1 MDALLKVSYS
11 GCVGGR
17 SIVLTLWPKLKDT
30 KTTKGGPS
38 CPTLLHYLAR
48 LLLRTD
54 ASLTTFIEELP
65 NVEAAA
71 RRMHIPSSS
80 FA

>member
-1 MDALLKVSYS
+1 MKVSYF
-11 GCVGGR
+11 GYGGR
-17 SIVLTLWPKLKDT
+17 STRLTFWPKLKDT

-54 ASLTTFIEELP
+54 ATMTTFIEELP

-71 RRMHIPSSS
+71 RRMHTYLS
-80 FA
+80 